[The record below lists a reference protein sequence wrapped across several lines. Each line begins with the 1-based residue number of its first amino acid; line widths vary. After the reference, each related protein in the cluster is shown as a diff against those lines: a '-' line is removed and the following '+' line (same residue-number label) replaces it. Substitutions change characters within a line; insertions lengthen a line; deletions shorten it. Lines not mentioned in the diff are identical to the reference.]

1 MTMQVTASP
10 EAVGMSA
17 SSIHEAQALIEAAVG
32 RTKLAGAV
40 LIVARGDQLVLL
52 ASVGLRDRE
61 AGAAMEPDAIFR
73 IAWMT
78 KPIVSVATLMLVE
91 AGSLRL
97 DDQVGSYLP
106 ELADVQI
113 FAGVENGQA
122 ILVAAERPMT
132 ISQLLTHTS
141 GLVYGPLHPALAAAY
156 DILGDEPSDLA
167 ELIRRLG
174 ARPLAHQPGAEWTYG
189 WSHDVLGRLIEVV
202 ADQPLDEHLETR
214 IFKPLGMVDTGFHV
228 PPEDVGRVAVP
239 YQPVNG
245 ALQPIVGAFPSVEG
259 EARLSGGAGLFSTG
273 LDYLRFCRMLLRG
286 GELDGARLL
295 SAHAVERMTRNQLA
309 FATSALGEDGYGF
322 GVGVSL
328 ADSPSTGKRAGTYW
342 WSGRFDTQFW
352 VDPATGLIVVYL
364 EQTRPGN
371 GHGQEFFALVSEAV
385 NVPRVRNG

>member
-73 IAWMT
+73 IASMT

-106 ELADVQI
+106 ELADVQV

-132 ISQLLTHTS
+132 IFQLLTHTS

-202 ADQPLDEHLETR
+202 ADHALTSTSRPGSSSPWEWWTPASTFRPRTSGESRSHTS
-214 IFKPLGMVDTGFHV
+214 PSMGPCNPSSV
-228 PPEDVGRVAVP
+228 PFRAWKAKRGCPE
-239 YQPVNG
+239 
-245 ALQPIVGAFPSVEG
+245 ALACSRPDSTICASAGCSFG
-259 EARLSGGAGLFSTG
+259 EASWTVRDSSRPT
-273 LDYLRFCRMLLRG
+273 RS
-286 GELDGARLL
+286 
-295 SAHAVERMTRNQLA
+295 SA
-309 FATSALGEDGYGF
+309 
-322 GVGVSL
+322 
-328 ADSPSTGKRAGTYW
+328 
-342 WSGRFDTQFW
+342 
-352 VDPATGLIVVYL
+352 
-364 EQTRPGN
+364 
-371 GHGQEFFALVSEAV
+371 
-385 NVPRVRNG
+385 